1 MLRALLFSLTLLLTL
16 VSPTLAEEVIEPR
29 TGIAFEDKIQRLPL
43 AKLGVR
49 TKGPIKV
56 YAVGEYGPKGKQHDL
71 FVLKMYFNVNAEKMS
86 NALVDALKPRCEN
99 LGCEAGQV
107 EAFKK
112 YVMDALPNGAKP
124 GTTLMFNTGGNKVT
138 LTVNNGK
145 AAKDGVTG
153 KAVAKAFASIYTDS
167 HAVCKMNPVEVP
179 KKVSPPKK
187 EKKSKKDSHEDDA
200 SDSQVINTGIVAAI
214 TLLFLL
220 WATTP
225 DSSIRVSQLCIYP
238 VKSCAEQE
246 IDTGKVTLSGFQG
259 DRVAMIVDKDGKCAT
274 SRDKDNAK
282 LFFMRASITD
292 LTTDG
297 GVGNGTSLHVTAGAN
312 YYPLDWDL
320 ATKKQVTKIQVVHN
334 EAPGSLPVLDYGTV
348 PSAWFETAT
357 GIPGCRLVG
366 IDKDNYRRQVM
377 VNPGQGEA
385 VPTTVDPAPVSLAD
399 EAPFLLVNEA
409 SLNDL
414 NSRMEARGKM
424 PVDMRRFRP
433 NIVLQDIG
441 TGYGAAAWEEDTWR
455 KIKIGD
461 HVEFFVWQRC
471 GRCAMTTIDRD
482 TLARSGEPLATLNTF
497 RENEHGQR
505 NFGVHLIPDPETL
518 RDDDDGGAICNLIHV
533 GDTLEV
539 LEYHPE
545 RAPKSSKSGRS
556 SASASTMTIA
566 MLFLQFFFVCT
577 LMTHV
582 VEGFSFSS
590 QQHVRQYHS
599 SSCAMP
605 SSNPWR
611 NSIQGLRM
619 VDDDDEEILDDD
631 DTDDDDDDDDD
642 DDIPEV
648 DIANFKPPSKVISF
662 GPNRG
667 RSSPTQRKAM
677 GTSGSG
683 STSVH
688 VCTNCGCESV
698 KWLGRCPTC
707 REWNTF
713 QEFAVNREQR
723 KVAPRS
729 IFSAGGASRGGAGI
743 PRRQLPQP
751 SSSWV
756 DNNNSGG
763 SFAFGSAGG
772 DAMSTNSPVRITDVY
787 KGRAE
792 ASQKQRIPIPDDD
805 EMESVLGG
813 GIMKGSLTLLGG
825 TPGVCVDIF

>member
-1 MLRALLFSLTLLLTL
+1 M
-16 VSPTLAEEVIEPR
+16 
-29 TGIAFEDKIQRLPL
+29 
-43 AKLGVR
+43 
-49 TKGPIKV
+49 
-56 YAVGEYGPKGKQHDL
+56 GEYGPKGKQHDL
-71 FVLKMYFNVNAEKMS
+71 FVLKMNFNVNAEKMS
-86 NALVDALKPRCEN
+86 NALMDALKPRCEK

-124 GTTLMFNTGGNKVT
+124 GTTLMFNTGGNKVI

-145 AAKDGVTG
+145 AAKGGVTG
-153 KAVAKAFASIYTDS
+153 KAVAKAFAGIYTDS
-167 HAVCKMNPVEVP
+167 HAVCKMNPVEAP

-187 EKKSKKDSHEDDA
+187 EKKSKKDSQEDET
-200 SDSQVINTGIVAAI
+200 SGPQVINTGIVAAI
-214 TLLFLL
+214 TLLFVL
-220 WATTP
+220 WVTTP
-225 DSSIRVSQLCIYP
+225 NSSIRISQLCIYP

-246 IDTGKVTLSGFQG
+246 IDTGKVTLTGFQG

-274 SRDKDNAK
+274 SRDKDKAK
-282 LFFMRASITD
+282 LFFMHASITD
-292 LTTDG
+292 LTTDDG
-297 GVGNGTSLHVTAGAN
+297 GGNGTSLHVTAGAN
-312 YYPLDWDL
+312 YYPLDLDL
-320 ATKKQVTKIQVVHN
+320 ATKKQITKIQVAHN

-366 IDKDNYRRQVM
+366 IDKDKYKRQVM

-441 TGYGAAAWEEDTWR
+441 TGYGAAAWEEDKWR

-518 RDDDDGGAICNLIHV
+518 RNDDDGSAICNLIHV

-545 RAPKSSKSGRS
+545 RSPKSAKSGRN
-556 SASASTMTIA
+556 SASASTMAIA
-566 MLFLQFFFVCT
+566 ILFLQFFFVCSLT
-577 LMTHV
+577 TQV

-590 QQHVRQYHS
+590 QLPVRQRHS
-599 SSCAMP
+599 SVCGMP
-605 SSNPWR
+605 STYPWSSN
-611 NSIQGLRM
+611 IQRIARLRM
-619 VDDDDEEILDDD
+619 VDDDGEEIL
-631 DTDDDDDDDDD
+631 DDDDDDDDD
-642 DDIPEV
+642 DDYIPEV

-667 RSSPTQRKAM
+667 RSSPSQRKAM

-707 REWNTF
+707 REWNTL
-713 QEFAVNREQR
+713 QEFAVQREQR
-723 KVAPRS
+723 KVAPRP
-729 IFSAGGASRGGAGI
+729 IFSAGGGGAAI

-756 DNNNSGG
+756 DNSNSGG
-763 SFAFGSAGG
+763 DFEFRSGGG
-772 DAMSTNSPVRITDVY
+772 DAMFTNSPVRITDVY
-787 KGRAE
+787 KGGTE
-792 ASQKQRIPIPDDD
+792 ASRKQRIPIPDDD

-825 TPGVCVDIF
+825 TPGVCVDVF